1 MWAHLLVCQL
11 LLPVL
16 WHLWICRRYTLSH
29 HPGHWLSCS
38 IVVAALSAPGN
49 TINDW
54 TFFLRTQYFMTRS
67 PPSFQPNSLST
78 YLAHIS
84 LVFFYEDFVGD
95 SVRNLTKVKINN
107 LTSNPLTAESSR
119 VHQMWFPLH
128 ISVLTAPSPPS
139 PSSSSSSCL
148 EMPSSR
154 SLSFPG
160 WPAFSSLGYPHLELR
175 CFFRFVSLLEDR
187 YCSSNVRDGAV
198 LLKTLWV

>member
-1 MWAHLLVCQL
+1 MWAHLLVCQP

-84 LVFFYEDFVGD
+84 LVFSMKILWETVSETLLKSRSTTSHPILSPQKALGFIRCDFPFTYLCWLHPLLPLLPPLLLHMFGNAFFQEPVL
-95 SVRNLTKVKINN
+95 SR
-107 LTSNPLTAESSR
+107 LTSL
-119 VHQMWFPLH
+119 Q
-128 ISVLTAPSPPS
+128 
-139 PSSSSSSCL
+139 
-148 EMPSSR
+148 
-154 SLSFPG
+154 FPG
-160 WPAFSSLGYPHLELR
+160 LSS
-175 CFFRFVSLLEDR
+175 FRTQMFLQICQSFGRQIL
-187 YCSSNVRDGAV
+187 
-198 LLKTLWV
+198 